1 VATNRERII
10 AYLQKHPEGVDDDE
24 LARAL
29 GLRQRQQANTI
40 CRQLAGEGLVVR
52 RVVNGK
58 IHNFWQGA
66 AEPPEISPPP
76 QPHIPEDA
84 PWFWEGNVQAAVV
97 RFLETQGYTIL
108 RQADTGRREPG
119 KDIEARTEAGLLWV
133 TVKGYPK
140 GTSKTRPSTQAGHWF
155 KGAFFDLA
163 SWRGERP
170 DVSLAIALPDF
181 PRYRRLAER
190 IRWLQPVLKFAFLW
204 VAENGDV
211 HIEGS
216 LG

>member
-1 VATNRERII
+1 MATARERII

-29 GLRQRQQANTI
+29 GLRQRQQANAI

-52 RVVNGK
+52 RVVSGK
-58 IHNFWQGA
+58 IHNFWQGT
-66 AEPPEISPPP
+66 AEPEISPPP
-76 QPHIPEDA
+76 PQISIPEGA

-97 RFLETQGYTIL
+97 RFLEARGYTIL
-108 RQADTGRREPG
+108 CQADAGRRERG
-119 KDIEARTEAGLLWV
+119 KDIEAQTESGLLWV
-133 TVKGYPK
+133 TVKGYPQRAL
-140 GTSKTRPSTQAGHWF
+140 KTMPSTQAGHWF
-155 KGAFFDLA
+155 KDAFFDLV

-170 DVSLAIALPDF
+170 DVSLAMALPDF

-204 VAENGDV
+204 VAENGNV

-216 LG
+216 L